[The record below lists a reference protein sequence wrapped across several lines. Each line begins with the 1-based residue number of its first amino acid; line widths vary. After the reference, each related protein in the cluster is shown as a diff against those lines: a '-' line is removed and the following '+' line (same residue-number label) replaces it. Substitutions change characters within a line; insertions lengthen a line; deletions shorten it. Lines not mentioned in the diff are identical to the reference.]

1 MAEGSGEVVAVSA
14 TGAANGL
21 NNGAG
26 GTSATTCNPLS
37 RKLHKILET
46 RLDNDKELGIL
57 LLSFSWLLFEDSV
70 RDSRRC

>member
-26 GTSATTCNPLS
+26 GTSATTNNPLS

-46 RLDNDKELGIL
+46 RLDNDKVPAR
-57 LLSFSWLLFEDSV
+57 LSRAGGVVCQGPTAVSLV
-70 RDSRRC
+70 

>member
-46 RLDNDKELGIL
+46 RLDNDK
-57 LLSFSWLLFEDSV
+57 SADSKKFTW
-70 RDSRRC
+70 RY